1 MHDPKTYTNAY
12 GGQVDAFWY
21 ISLRKMNQSC
31 FYRYFK
37 GYGLGIWLYTF
48 RSPREKQ
55 QISLKKFALSFWG
68 ESTLLSSVLREIFHN
83 GHTYWLFII
92 GVLHIL

>member
-1 MHDPKTYTNAY
+1 MMTLSVDSNKSNNMTTSGYNLKHRMHDPKTYTNAY

-37 GYGLGIWLYTF
+37 GYGLI
-48 RSPREKQ
+48 
-55 QISLKKFALSFWG
+55 
-68 ESTLLSSVLREIFHN
+68 
-83 GHTYWLFII
+83 
-92 GVLHIL
+92 